1 MLFSRGSLVFKIMSK
16 QTKRDCTGQNSN
28 CLSLDDFSKV
38 KKRKCLWKF
47 CHPYALSQNKALHLS
62 SQSQH
67 SVSMLSLSALSH
79 FIPSI
84 LCLRASSQGFVSGL
98 CLRVLSQSIFL
109 ALRLS
114 AYYQGSISAFYVSAL
129 LLLYF
134 NFILHISVLYLDL
147 CILDRIYLVA
157 SLFGSIFIWS
167 SLLQIK
173 LGNLT

>member
-38 KKRKCLWKF
+38 KKRKYLLKF

-84 LCLRASSQGFVSGL
+84 LCLRASSQCLVSGL
-98 CLRVLSQSIFL
+98 CLRALSQSFISEHLFSAPSQCL
-109 ALRLS
+109 LSRLNL
-114 AYYQGSISAFYVSAL
+114 SI
-129 LLLYF
+129 
-134 NFILHISVLYLDL
+134 L
-147 CILDRIYLVA
+147 CQCSVA
-157 SLFGSIFIWS
+157 SL
-167 SLLQIK
+167 L
-173 LGNLT
+173 